1 MAYHERFLQRCLS
14 SKPLRVWFA
23 GVRTSRFLVL
33 ALLALIIVPL
43 FMHHY
48 ISKFVGSVDSTKDLQ
63 RRIHLDDVHILELK
77 DLKLRI
83 EEFLRIK
90 LSVSSELRDLE
101 KKRQKLQAEI
111 FTLTQSVEESKRG
124 YTQNRLELD
133 RIKLSLKQAA
143 YAREELESRNI
154 PLLRPP
160 LKLLLGEDA
169 RQLYLPL
176 APELPPKCQ
185 MHSCFD
191 YSHCS
196 LTSGFPV
203 YFYPTDDSVLDPNVR
218 ASIAQILDTNVHA
231 TFDPSTAC
239 VYVVILNNNLAP
251 VSVANYLQQLVHWNN
266 NGHNHIVVNLGSAAV
281 LNENYVQRAIIAQPS
296 VGSMA
301 FRRKFD
307 LVIPPVI
314 LGKEPE
320 HLWQAT
326 PVIVPARRRYL
337 LSFHGKL
344 VHGTNM
350 TVTAQANEMIVN
362 LLKRMSQGFDNELTF
377 NFTCTVGENSSY
389 VPHEW
394 ALCGNHL
401 SRAQLLQE
409 STFSLIFAPPT
420 DFVSTAG
427 FLIRIRESL
436 QNGAIPVI
444 LGGDAVELPFSEFV
458 DWSRAALVLP
468 LARITEVHFVLRTYL
483 DVDIVELRRHGRQ
496 VWENY
501 LSTTSRVI
509 KATLSLIRTRLG
521 IPAPPAHEE
530 ASPSVFN
537 STFRPL
543 TVEAAP
549 NTEMDEMLGPIE
561 PPFPSLT
568 YQRNFSV
575 TLNDQMKVW
584 NEEFDPHTMY
594 PYGAQDPI
602 LPSEAKFM
610 GSSFG
615 FRPIAQGAG
624 GSGKEFGEVL
634 GGNVPREQFTVV
646 MLTYEREA
654 VLIDSLQRLHSL
666 PHLNKVIVV
675 WNSLKPPSPELR
687 WPDIGVPIEVVRA
700 KKNSLNNRFLP
711 FSSIETEAVLSV
723 DDDTHLR
730 HDEIVFGF
738 RVWRE
743 ARDRIVGFPGRYHA
757 WDVGHKS
764 WYYNSNYSCEL
775 SMVLMGAAF
784 FHKYYS
790 YVYTYVM
797 PQAIRDKVDEY
808 MNCEDIAMNFLVSHI
823 TRKPPLKVTSRW
835 TFRCPGCTVSL
846 SEDNSHFQERHT
858 CLNFFVKVYGYMPL
872 LYTQFRLDSVLFKT
886 RIPHD
891 KQKCF
896 KFI

>member
-1 MAYHERFLQRCLS
+1 MAYHEPWLNKRLCA
-14 SKPLRVWFA
+14 KPPRLWLA
-23 GVRTSRFLVL
+23 GTKTSRFAVL
-33 ALLALIIVPL
+33 ALALLIIPL

-48 ISKFVGSVDSTKDLQ
+48 ISEFVGTTDTAKDLQ
-63 RRIHLDDVHILELK
+63 RRIQLDDVHLLEVK

-90 LSVSSELRDLE
+90 SSVSAELRDLE
-101 KKRQKLQAEI
+101 KKRQKLQVEL
-111 FTLTQSVEESKRG
+111 FTLTQHVEESKRG
-124 YTQNRLELD
+124 YNQNRLELD

-143 YAREELESRNI
+143 YAQEELGNRNI

-160 LKLLLGEDA
+160 LKLLTGDA
-169 RQLYLPL
+169 HQLHLPT
-176 APELPPKCQ
+176 PEPPKCQ

-196 LTSGFPV
+196 LTSMFPV
-203 YFYPTDDSVLDPNVR
+203 YFYPTDDSVLDSNVR
-218 ASIAQILDTNVHA
+218 ASVAQVLDTNVQT
-231 TFDPSTAC
+231 TFDPSVAC
-239 VYVVILNNNLAP
+239 VYVVILDGHLPLSSQVSYLHQLA
-251 VSVANYLQQLVHWNN
+251 HWN
-266 NGHNHIVVNLGSAAV
+266 GDGRNHVVINLGSATV
-281 LNENYVQRAIIAQPS
+281 FSEKHVQRAIIAQPS
-296 VGSMA
+296 VRSST

-307 LVIPPVI
+307 IVVPPATFTKEPQHVWELAPVI
-314 LGKEPE
+314 
-320 HLWQAT
+320 
-326 PVIVPARRRYL
+326 IPARRRYL
-337 LSFHGKL
+337 LSFHGRPAY
-344 VHGTNM
+344 GTNL
-350 TVTAQANEMIVN
+350 TAAARTNEVVVN
-362 LLKRMSQGFDNELTF
+362 ALTQMAEGFDNELNF
-377 NFTCTVGENSSY
+377 NFSCSATEDAFA
-389 VPHEW
+389 VPNEW
-394 ALCGNHL
+394 LLCGDN
-401 SRAQLLQE
+401 STRAQLLRQ
-409 STFSLIFAPPT
+409 STFSIVFAPLG
-420 DFVSTAG
+420 DFVSTHV
-427 FLIRIRESL
+427 FLTRIRESL

-444 LGGDAVELPFSEFV
+444 VGGDAAELPFSEFV
-458 DWSRAALVLP
+458 DWSRAALLLP
-468 LARITEVHFVLRTYL
+468 LARVTELHFILRTYL
-483 DVDIVELRRHGRQ
+483 DVDIVELRRRGRLL
-496 VWENY
+496 WENY
-501 LSTTSRVI
+501 LATTSRVI
-509 KATLSLIRTRLG
+509 NTVLSLIRTRLG

-530 ASPSVFN
+530 PSPSVFN

-543 TVEAAP
+543 TVEAVP
-549 NTEMDEMLGPIE
+549 NTEIDEMLGPIE
-561 PPFPSLT
+561 PPFASLP
-568 YQRNFSV
+568 YQRNFSL
-575 TLNDQMKVW
+575 TLNEQAKVW
-584 NEEFDPHTMY
+584 NEDFDPHTMY
-594 PYGAQDPI
+594 PFGAQDPL

-615 FRPIAQGAG
+615 FRPVAQGAG
-624 GSGKEFGEVL
+624 GSGKEFSEVL

-654 VLIDSLQRLHSL
+654 VLIDSLQRLHGL

-675 WNSLKPPSPELR
+675 WNSLKPPSPDLR
-687 WPDIGVPIEVVRA
+687 WPEIGVPVEVVRA

-711 FSSIETEAVLSV
+711 FSSIETEAVLSM

-757 WDVGHKS
+757 WDVNHKS
-764 WYYNSNYSCEL
+764 WYYNSNHSCEL

-784 FHKYYS
+784 FHKHYS
-790 YVYTYVM
+790 YLYTYVM
-797 PQAIRDKVDEY
+797 PQAIRDQVDEY

-846 SEDNSHFQERHT
+846 SLDNSHFEERHT
-858 CLNFFVKVYGYMPL
+858 CLNFFVRVYGYMPL

>member
-1 MAYHERFLQRCLS
+1 MAYHGRWLQKCLNY
-14 SKPLRVWFA
+14 KPVRAWFA
-23 GVRTSRFLVL
+23 GVGTTRFILL
-33 ALLALIIVPL
+33 ALLALVIVSL
-43 FMHHY
+43 FMHYY
-48 ISKFVGSVDSTKDLQ
+48 ISKFVGTVDTATDLQ
-63 RRIHLDDVHILELK
+63 RRIQLDDIHVLE

-101 KKRQKLQAEI
+101 KKRQRLQAEI

-124 YTQNRLELD
+124 YTKNRLELD

-143 YAREELESRNI
+143 YAREELENRNI

-160 LKLLLGEDA
+160 LKLLTGEDA
-169 RQLYLPL
+169 RQLYLPT
-176 APELPPKCQ
+176 PELPECQ

-191 YSHCS
+191 YSRCS

-203 YFYPTDDSVLDPNVR
+203 YFYPTDDSVLELNVR
-218 ASIAQILDTNVHA
+218 ASLAQILDTNVHT
-231 TFDPSTAC
+231 TFDPSAAC
-239 VYVVILNNNLAP
+239 VHVVILGGHLP
-251 VSVANYLQQLVHWNN
+251 SWSVASYLRQLAHWN
-266 NGHNHIVVNLGSAAV
+266 GSGRNHIVINLGSTTV
-281 LNENYVQRAIIAQPS
+281 LNEKHVQRAIVVQSSAGA
-296 VGSMA
+296 VT

-307 LVIPPVI
+307 ITITPPPLGKELAHPWESAPVI
-314 LGKEPE
+314 L
-320 HLWQAT
+320 
-326 PVIVPARRRYL
+326 PARRRYL
-337 LSFHGKL
+337 LSFQGRLAHD
-344 VHGTNM
+344 TNI
-350 TVTAQANEMIVN
+350 TLAARANEMIVN
-362 LLKRMSQGFDNELTF
+362 VLSKMLQGFDNEL
-377 NFTCTVGENSSY
+377 NFTFTCLAAENASS
-389 VPHEW
+389 VPNDW
-394 ALCGNHL
+394 LLCGDHF
-401 SRAQLLQE
+401 SRAQLLRE
-409 STFSLIFAPPT
+409 STFSIVFAPPT
-420 DFVSTAG
+420 DFVSTAT
-427 FLIRIRESL
+427 FLVRVRESL

-458 DWSRAALVLP
+458 DWSRAALLLP
-468 LARITEVHFVLRTYL
+468 LARVTEVHFILRTYL
-483 DVDIVELRRHGRQ
+483 DADIVELRRRGRLL
-496 VWENY
+496 WENY
-501 LSTTSRVI
+501 LSTTSRMINTV
-509 KATLSLIRTRLG
+509 LSLVRTRLG
-521 IPAPPAHEE
+521 IPAPPSHEE
-530 ASPSVFN
+530 PSPSVFN
-537 STFRPL
+537 STFHPL
-543 TVEAAP
+543 TIEAAP
-549 NTEMDEMLGPIE
+549 NTETDEMLGPIE

-568 YQRNFSV
+568 YQRNFSI
-575 TLNDQMKVW
+575 TLNDQAKVW
-584 NEEFDPHTMY
+584 NEDFDPHTMY
-594 PYGAQDPI
+594 PYGVQEPI

-615 FRPIAQGAG
+615 FRPVAQGAG

-675 WNSLKPPSPELR
+675 WNSLKPPSSDLR

-757 WDVGHKS
+757 WDINHKS

-823 TRKPPLKVTSRW
+823 TRKPPLKVTTRW

-846 SEDNSHFQERHT
+846 SADDSHFHERDT

-872 LYTQFRLDSVLFKT
+872 LYTQFRLDSILFKT

-891 KQKCF
+891 RQKCF

>member
-1 MAYHERFLQRCLS
+1 MS
-14 SKPLRVWFA
+14 
-23 GVRTSRFLVL
+23 
-33 ALLALIIVPL
+33 L
-43 FMHHY
+43 FMHYY
-48 ISKFVGSVDSTKDLQ
+48 ISKFAGTVDSATDLQ
-63 RRIHLDDVHILELK
+63 RRIQLDDIHVLE

-90 LSVSSELRDLE
+90 LSVSTELRDLE
-101 KKRQKLQAEI
+101 KKRQRLQAEI

-124 YTQNRLELD
+124 YTKNRLELD

-160 LKLLLGEDA
+160 LKLLTGEDA
-169 RQLYLPL
+169 RQLYLP
-176 APELPPKCQ
+176 APAPPECQ

-191 YSHCS
+191 YSRCS

-203 YFYPTDDSVLDPNVR
+203 YFYPTDDSVPELNVR
-218 ASIAQILDTNVHA
+218 ASLAQILDTNVHT

-239 VYVVILNNNLAP
+239 VHVVILGGHLP
-251 VSVANYLQQLVHWNN
+251 SWSVASYLRQLSHWNSS
-266 NGHNHIVVNLGSAAV
+266 GRNHVVINLGGTTILS
-281 LNENYVQRAIIAQPS
+281 EKHVQQAIIAQS
-296 VGSMA
+296 SA
-301 FRRKFD
+301 EAATFRRKFD
-307 LVIPPVI
+307 ITLTPAPLGKELAQPWESAPVI
-314 LGKEPE
+314 L
-320 HLWQAT
+320 
-326 PVIVPARRRYL
+326 PARRRYL
-337 LSFHGKL
+337 LSFQGRLAHDANI
-344 VHGTNM
+344 TI
-350 TVTAQANEMIVN
+350 AARANEMIVN
-362 LLKRMSQGFDNELTF
+362 VLSKMSQGFDNEL
-377 NFTCTVGENSSY
+377 NFSFSCLAAENVSS
-389 VPHEW
+389 VTNDW
-394 ALCGNHL
+394 LLCGDPS
-401 SRAQLLQE
+401 SRAQLLRE
-409 STFSLIFAPPT
+409 STFSIVFAPPAGL
-420 DFVSTAG
+420 VSTAT
-427 FLIRIRESL
+427 FLVRIRESL

-458 DWSRAALVLP
+458 DWSRAALLLP
-468 LARITEVHFVLRTYL
+468 LARVTEVHFILRTYL
-483 DVDIVELRRHGRQ
+483 DADIVELRRRGRLL
-496 VWENY
+496 WESY
-501 LSTTSRVI
+501 LSTTSRMINAV
-509 KATLSLIRTRLG
+509 LSLVRTRLG

-530 ASPSVFN
+530 PSPSVFN
-537 STFRPL
+537 ATFHPL
-543 TVEAAP
+543 TIEAAP

-575 TLNDQMKVW
+575 TLNDQ
-584 NEEFDPHTMY
+584 
-594 PYGAQDPI
+594 
-602 LPSEAKFM
+602 AKFM

-615 FRPIAQGAG
+615 FRPVAQGAG

-675 WNSLKPPSPELR
+675 WNSLKPPSPDLR
-687 WPDIGVPIEVVRA
+687 WPDIGVPIEASRAIAHPEYVVVRA
-700 KKNSLNNRFLP
+700 KKKNSLNNRFLP
-711 FSSIETEAVLSV
+711 FSAIETEAVLSV

-757 WDVGHKS
+757 WDVNHKS

-775 SMVLMGAAF
+775 SMVLMGGCF
-784 FHKYYS
+784 LSQSKPSYYS

-823 TRKPPLKVTSRW
+823 TRKPPLKVTTRW

-846 SEDNSHFQERHT
+846 SADDSHFHERDT

-872 LYTQFRLDSVLFKT
+872 LYTQFRLDSILFKT

-891 KQKCF
+891 RQKCF

>member
-1 MAYHERFLQRCLS
+1 MAYHGRWLQKCLNY
-14 SKPLRVWFA
+14 KPVRAWFA
-23 GVRTSRFLVL
+23 GVGTTRFILL
-33 ALLALIIVPL
+33 ALLALVIVSL
-43 FMHHY
+43 FMHYY
-48 ISKFVGSVDSTKDLQ
+48 ISKFVGTVDTATDLQ
-63 RRIHLDDVHILELK
+63 RRIQLDDIHVLE

-101 KKRQKLQAEI
+101 KKRQRLQAEI

-124 YTQNRLELD
+124 YTKNRLELD

-143 YAREELESRNI
+143 YAREELENRNI

-160 LKLLLGEDA
+160 LKLLTGEDA
-169 RQLYLPL
+169 RQLYLPT
-176 APELPPKCQ
+176 PEPPECQ

-191 YSHCS
+191 YSRCS

-203 YFYPTDDSVLDPNVR
+203 YFYPTDDSVLELNVR
-218 ASIAQILDTNVHA
+218 ASLAQILDTNVHT
-231 TFDPSTAC
+231 TFDPSAAC
-239 VYVVILNNNLAP
+239 VHVVILGGHLPSWSAA
-251 VSVANYLQQLVHWNN
+251 SYLRQLTHWN
-266 NGHNHIVVNLGSAAV
+266 GSGRNHIVINLGSTTV
-281 LNENYVQRAIIAQPS
+281 LNEKHVQRAIVVQSSAGS
-296 VGSMA
+296 VT

-307 LVIPPVI
+307 ITITPPPLGKELANPWESAPVI
-314 LGKEPE
+314 L
-320 HLWQAT
+320 
-326 PVIVPARRRYL
+326 PARRRYL
-337 LSFHGKL
+337 LSFQGRLAHD
-344 VHGTNM
+344 TNI
-350 TVTAQANEMIVN
+350 TLAARANEMIVN
-362 LLKRMSQGFDNELTF
+362 VLSKMLQGFDNEL
-377 NFTCTVGENSSY
+377 NFTFACLAAENASS
-389 VPHEW
+389 VPNDW
-394 ALCGNHL
+394 LLCGDHF
-401 SRAQLLQE
+401 SRAQLLRE
-409 STFSLIFAPPT
+409 STFSIVFAPPT
-420 DFVSTAG
+420 DYVSTAT
-427 FLIRIRESL
+427 FLVRIRESL

-458 DWSRAALVLP
+458 DWSRAALLLP
-468 LARITEVHFVLRTYL
+468 LARVTEVHFILRTYL
-483 DVDIVELRRHGRQ
+483 DADIVELRRRGRLL
-496 VWENY
+496 WENY
-501 LSTTSRVI
+501 LSTTSRMINTV
-509 KATLSLIRTRLG
+509 LSLVRTRLG
-521 IPAPPAHEE
+521 IPAPPSHEE
-530 ASPSVFN
+530 PSPSVFN
-537 STFRPL
+537 STFHPL
-543 TVEAAP
+543 TIEAAP
-549 NTEMDEMLGPIE
+549 NTETDEMLGPIE

-568 YQRNFSV
+568 YQRNFSI
-575 TLNDQMKVW
+575 TLNDQAKVW
-584 NEEFDPHTMY
+584 NEDFDPHTMY
-594 PYGAQDPI
+594 PYGVQEPI

-615 FRPIAQGAG
+615 FRPVAQGAG

-675 WNSLKPPSPELR
+675 WNSLKPPSSDLR

-757 WDVGHKS
+757 WDINHKS

-823 TRKPPLKVTSRW
+823 TRKPPLKVTTRW

-846 SEDNSHFQERHT
+846 SADDSHFHERDT

-872 LYTQFRLDSVLFKT
+872 LYTQFRLDSILFKT

-891 KQKCF
+891 RQKCF

>member
-1 MAYHERFLQRCLS
+1 MAHHGRWLQKCLNYKPMRAWFVGVGTTRFI
-14 SKPLRVWFA
+14 
-23 GVRTSRFLVL
+23 
-33 ALLALIIVPL
+33 LLALFALIITSL
-43 FMHHY
+43 FMHYY
-48 ISKFVGSVDSTKDLQ
+48 ISKFAGTVDSATDLQ
-63 RRIHLDDVHILELK
+63 RRIQLDDIHVLE

-101 KKRQKLQAEI
+101 KKRQRLQAEI

-124 YTQNRLELD
+124 YTKNRLELD

-143 YAREELESRNI
+143 YAREELENRNI

-160 LKLLLGEDA
+160 LKLLTGEDA
-169 RQLYLPL
+169 RQLYLPRP
-176 APELPPKCQ
+176 APPECR

-191 YSHCS
+191 YSRCS

-203 YFYPTDDSVLDPNVR
+203 YFYPTDDSVPELNVR
-218 ASIAQILDTNVHA
+218 ASLAQILDTNVHT

-239 VYVVILNNNLAP
+239 VHVVILGGHLP
-251 VSVANYLQQLVHWNN
+251 SWSVASYLRQLTHWN
-266 NGHNHIVVNLGSAAV
+266 GSGRNHIIINLSGTTI
-281 LNENYVQRAIIAQPS
+281 LTEKHVQQAIIAQS
-296 VGSMA
+296 SAEAVA

-307 LVIPPVI
+307 ITLTPAPSGKELAQPWESAPVI
-314 LGKEPE
+314 L
-320 HLWQAT
+320 
-326 PVIVPARRRYL
+326 PARRRYL
-337 LSFHGKL
+337 LSFQGRL
-344 VHGTNM
+344 
-350 TVTAQANEMIVN
+350 AQDANITIEARANEMIVN
-362 LLKRMSQGFDNELTF
+362 ILGKMSRGFDNEL
-377 NFTCTVGENSSY
+377 NFSFSCLAAENVSSA
-389 VPHEW
+389 PNDW
-394 ALCGNHL
+394 LLCGDPS
-401 SRAQLLQE
+401 SRAQLLRE
-409 STFSLIFAPPT
+409 STFSIVFAPPAG
-420 DFVSTAG
+420 FVSTAT
-427 FLIRIRESL
+427 FLVRIRESM

-458 DWSRAALVLP
+458 DWSRAALLLP
-468 LARITEVHFVLRTYL
+468 LARVTEVHFILRTYL
-483 DVDIVELRRHGRQ
+483 DADIVELRRRGRLL
-496 VWENY
+496 WESY
-501 LSTTSRVI
+501 LSTTSRMINAV
-509 KATLSLIRTRLG
+509 LSLVRTRLG

-530 ASPSVFN
+530 PSPSVFN
-537 STFRPL
+537 ATFRPV
-543 TVEAAP
+543 TIEAAP

-575 TLNDQMKVW
+575 TLNDQAKVW
-584 NEEFDPHTMY
+584 NEDFDPHTMY
-594 PYGAQDPI
+594 PYRVQEPI

-615 FRPIAQGAG
+615 FRPVAQGAG

-675 WNSLKPPSPELR
+675 WNSLKPPSPDLR

-711 FSSIETEAVLSV
+711 FSAIETEAVLSV

-757 WDVGHKS
+757 WDINHKS

-823 TRKPPLKVTSRW
+823 TRKPPLKVTTRW

-846 SEDNSHFQERHT
+846 SADDSHFHERDT

-872 LYTQFRLDSVLFKT
+872 LYTQFRLDSILFKT

-891 KQKCF
+891 RQKCF

>member
-1 MAYHERFLQRCLS
+1 MAYHGRWLQKCLNY
-14 SKPLRVWFA
+14 KPVRAWFA
-23 GVRTSRFLVL
+23 GVGTTRFILL
-33 ALLALIIVPL
+33 ALLALVIVSL
-43 FMHHY
+43 FMHYY
-48 ISKFVGSVDSTKDLQ
+48 ISKFVGTVDTATDLQ
-63 RRIHLDDVHILELK
+63 RRIQLDDIHVLE

-101 KKRQKLQAEI
+101 KKRQRLQAEI

-124 YTQNRLELD
+124 YTKNRLELD

-143 YAREELESRNI
+143 YAREELENRNI

-160 LKLLLGEDA
+160 LKLLTGEDA
-169 RQLYLPL
+169 HQLYLPT
-176 APELPPKCQ
+176 PEPPECQ

-191 YSHCS
+191 YSRCS

-203 YFYPTDDSVLDPNVR
+203 YFYPTDDSVLELNVR
-218 ASIAQILDTNVHA
+218 ASLAQILDTNVHT
-231 TFDPSTAC
+231 TFDPSAAC
-239 VYVVILNNNLAP
+239 VYVVILGGHLP
-251 VSVANYLQQLVHWNN
+251 SWSVASYLRQLAHWN
-266 NGHNHIVVNLGSAAV
+266 GSGRNHIVINLGSTTI
-281 LNENYVQRAIIAQPS
+281 LNEKHVQRAIVVQSSAGA
-296 VGSMA
+296 VT

-307 LVIPPVI
+307 ITITPPPLGKELAHPWESAPVI
-314 LGKEPE
+314 L
-320 HLWQAT
+320 
-326 PVIVPARRRYL
+326 PARRRYL
-337 LSFHGKL
+337 LSFQGRLAHD
-344 VHGTNM
+344 TNI
-350 TVTAQANEMIVN
+350 TLAARANEMIVN
-362 LLKRMSQGFDNELTF
+362 VLSKMLQGFDNEL
-377 NFTCTVGENSSY
+377 NFTFGCLAAENASS
-389 VPHEW
+389 VPNDW
-394 ALCGNHL
+394 LLCGNHF
-401 SRAQLLQE
+401 SRAQLLRE
-409 STFSLIFAPPT
+409 STFSIVFAPPA
-420 DFVSTAG
+420 DYVSTAT
-427 FLIRIRESL
+427 FLVRIRESL

-458 DWSRAALVLP
+458 DWSRAALLLP
-468 LARITEVHFVLRTYL
+468 LARVTEVHFILRTYL
-483 DVDIVELRRHGRQ
+483 DADIVELRRRGRLL
-496 VWENY
+496 WENY
-501 LSTTSRVI
+501 LSTTSRMINTV
-509 KATLSLIRTRLG
+509 LSLVRTRLG
-521 IPAPPAHEE
+521 IPAPPSHEE
-530 ASPSVFN
+530 PSPSVFN
-537 STFRPL
+537 STFHPL
-543 TVEAAP
+543 TIEAAP
-549 NTEMDEMLGPIE
+549 NTETDEMLGPIE

-568 YQRNFSV
+568 YQRNFSI
-575 TLNDQMKVW
+575 TLNDQAKVW
-584 NEEFDPHTMY
+584 NEDFDPHTMY
-594 PYGAQDPI
+594 PYGVQEPI

-615 FRPIAQGAG
+615 FRPVAQGAG

-675 WNSLKPPSPELR
+675 WNSLKPPSSDLR

-757 WDVGHKS
+757 WDINHKS

-823 TRKPPLKVTSRW
+823 TRKPPLKVTTRW

-846 SEDNSHFQERHT
+846 SADDSHFHERDT

-872 LYTQFRLDSVLFKT
+872 LYTQFRLDSILFKT

-891 KQKCF
+891 RQKCF